1 MYETLKELGVTDLDQ
16 IEKYTLRQEGD
27 EDILKIYFK
36 RKKGELF
43 SHSMKFRHGRSKK
56 MVQVDSGT
64 QKYKEV
70 SEISP
75 TMQKLA
81 SELDQVVSHEV
92 SVADFKQR
100 ILSNI
105 DHMERVMKRKLDQLR
120 ADIDKLE

>member
-1 MYETLKELGVTDLDQ
+1 MYETLKDMGVSDIED

-43 SHSMKFRHGRSKK
+43 AHSIKFRHGRSVK

-64 QKYKEV
+64 HEYKQV

-75 TMQKLA
+75 TIQKVCA
-81 SELDQVVSHEV
+81 ELDQIVSH
-92 SVADFKQR
+92 DKTLKDHKQR
-100 ILSNI
+100 ILSDI
-105 DHMERVMKRKLDQLR
+105 EHLEKVIARKLEQLR
-120 ADIDKLE
+120 ADVERLE